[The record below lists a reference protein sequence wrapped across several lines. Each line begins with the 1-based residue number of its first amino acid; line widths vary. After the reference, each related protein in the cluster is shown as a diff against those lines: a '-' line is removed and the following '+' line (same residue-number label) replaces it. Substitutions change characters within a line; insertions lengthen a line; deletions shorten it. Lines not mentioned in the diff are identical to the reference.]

1 MVGCQDRGT
10 TKTIY
15 LLGLKDGDNVG
26 DSVGVRVGDTATK
39 KKCNEF
45 RCRIIEIEAMKHKNV
60 LLTGIDCRTV
70 CLRKRKKSM
79 TCQNSGVCNYNDISM
94 IILRSHLQ
102 ESIESWT

>member
-1 MVGCQDRGT
+1 MDTRTRVQQ
-10 TKTIY
+10 KTIY
-15 LLGLKDGDNVG
+15 LLGLKLGDNVG
-26 DSVGVRVGDTATK
+26 DSVGVSVGETATK

-45 RCRIIEIEAMKHKNV
+45 RCKIIEIEAMKHKHV

-70 CLRKRKKSM
+70 CLRKREKSM